1 MAGPLGSFV
10 GSYGAAQ
17 KDNEAR
23 YQKALD
29 RLMQRQ
35 NLALDIEA
43 EGRQQTKARDDA
55 RGRIIEAGNKV
66 VPTADSVGQ
75 FFQQYDATTG
85 EYGDLGLDR
94 GFYENRFGVEA
105 DLLKPGAALANPN
118 LQGPPAPFDLEP
130 PKGNP
135 QAAGAAPPPA
145 FEGFRFATPADE
157 VAYLKSAAEAKS
169 LRVEAEK
176 GDLFNK
182 EVLTNLTE
190 LGGGNLEAVLGDPSL
205 FGAALSEIRA
215 EARASGLSDDFIDK
229 NTAEL
234 AALANQAQDKK
245 AAAQGRS
252 LEWEKE
258 KRLAGAE
265 YESYIGRALG
275 GAFDPAL
282 GTLSLDSNK
291 QGLYNR
297 LLSEGGQLV
306 ETGMSALNA
315 FNAIVE
321 RYSGQP
327 GFEITTLSPYAQ
339 GNLAAPA
346 WYKTASQFFPRG
358 AVPVWNTKTNSGGY
372 ILDGKPVTV
381 TEPPP
386 SPGWQAEGVD
396 RLRFMPPEMSV
407 QSEPMKSPARPKEPW
422 TVGGY

>member
-118 LQGPPAPFDLEP
+118 LLEP

-297 LLSEGGQLV
+297 LLSEGGKMV
-306 ETGMSALNA
+306 EAGMSALNA
-315 FNAIVE
+315 FNAVVE
-321 RYSGQP
+321 KYSGQP
-327 GFEITTLSPYAQ
+327 GFEITQLTPYAQ
-339 GNLAAPA
+339 GNLAAPG

-358 AVPVWNTKTNSGGY
+358 AEPVWNSRTNSGGY
-372 ILDGKPVTV
+372 VLNGKRYTV
-381 TEPPP
+381 TDLGPFP
-386 SPGWQAEGVD
+386 SLQAPGVE
-396 RLRFMPPEMSV
+396 RLRFMPKEMSV
-407 QSEPMKSPARPKEPW
+407 QPEPPKALGTGSPQTKEPW
-422 TVGGY
+422 AVGGY